1 MGGPTAID
9 QAEKAFPPV
18 LLCLPGNAEASAKL
32 LSEQYCGHPLLF
44 HQLQHLH
51 AAGARKILLSVETV
65 PGSLVAIIDDL
76 SLRGIDAR
84 IVRSPAEIIAEVNAK
99 AHFLVAKAELWFEPS
114 IVEMVASS
122 NRSLIAT
129 VEENA
134 ENSQFERIDLNRRW
148 AGIGLFD
155 SAMLQS
161 FHDIPDDWDMGS
173 SLLRQALQQQPMLH
187 LIRQADVQAGCVVH
201 LAEAMGYSGLFAI
214 DFTPKG
220 WVESRI
226 FKTVTQKVANLA
238 WQSPMA
244 HNVAV
249 WAFPALALLCI
260 SLVTLGQ
267 FAPAALVAVSAI
279 WAADVRYYVLASEY
293 QKIRVDLPKILGW
306 IMLGLSVAAALYLD
320 QEIPFDALL
329 SAGLVVGL
337 QWHSLKLLEK
347 PIISPIVLAVFIFVG
362 ATLGVL
368 AISVKF
374 LAAVQLIAL
383 LTSSN
388 SKNALRLKA
397 N

>member
-1 MGGPTAID
+1 MGGPITID
-9 QAEKAFPPV
+9 QVEKAFPPV

-51 AAGARKILLSVETV
+51 AVGARKILLSVETV
-65 PGSLVAIIDDL
+65 PGSLVAIIDKL

-84 IVRSPAEIIAEVNAK
+84 IVRSPAEIIAEVSEQ
-99 AHFLVAKAELWFEPS
+99 AHFLVAKAELWFDPS

-122 NRSLIAT
+122 NRTLIAT

-155 SAMLQS
+155 SAALQS

-173 SLLRQALQQQPMLH
+173 SLLRQALQQQPILH

-201 LAEAMGYSGLFAI
+201 LTKAKGFSGLFAN
-214 DFTPKG
+214 DVKPKG
-220 WVESRI
+220 WIESII

-244 HNVAV
+244 RNVAI
-249 WAFPALALLCI
+249 WAFPTTALLCI

-267 FAPAALVAVSAI
+267 FALAAVVAVIAI
-279 WAADVRYYVLASEY
+279 WAADMRSYVLTSEY

-306 IMLGLSVAAALYLD
+306 IMLGLSIAAALYLD

-329 SAGLVVGL
+329 SAGLIVGL

-347 PIISPIVLAVFIFVG
+347 PLISPSVLALFILVG
-362 ATLGVL
+362 AILGVL

-383 LTSSN
+383 LASSN